1 MGLCF
6 GAVILK
12 NTKVMTKKISVATYQ
27 RLNGSSYSRGQRGG
41 KRLHK
46 WLWVL
51 LLVVLLA
58 LVGLGYWAYRL
69 YKAPVGRHTEV
80 VYLLIDREDSPEQVR
95 QQIHKKIWPT
105 RPNVFDFFWSWRK
118 VDEHLRT
125 GRYAVPPEVTT
136 DELMSILI
144 SGDQAPVSLPLLG
157 IRTEAEL
164 LMQLDKHLMLDSAEL
179 VAFFEDSVALARQ
192 GVDRE
197 QARSLFLAQ
206 HYTLE
211 WNISLPALVDT
222 ILHQYRGFWTAK
234 RIAQADSLGLSQSDA
249 SALAAILEEESS
261 KQDEYSRIAG
271 LYINRLRK
279 GMPLQSDPTIKFA
292 LGDFSLRRI
301 LYEHLEVASPYNTYR
316 NVGLTPG
323 PIRLVRPSSLDAV
336 LQAEQHNY
344 LYMVAKEDFSGY
356 HNFATDYATHL
367 RNARLYQQELN
378 RRGIKK

>member
-1 MGLCF
+1 MGR
-6 GAVILK
+6 
-12 NTKVMTKKISVATYQ
+12 KISVATYQ
-27 RLNGSSYSRGQRGG
+27 RLNGSSYGRGYHGG
-41 KRLHK
+41 KRSRW
-46 WLWVL
+46 WLWVI
-51 LLVVLLA
+51 LLVVLA
-58 LVGLGYWAYRL
+58 LVGAGFWVYRL
-69 YKAPVGRHTEV
+69 YQAPVGRHTQT
-80 VYLLIDREDSPEQVR
+80 VYLLIDRDDTPEDVR
-95 QQIHKKIWPT
+95 RQIHKKIWPT

-136 DELMSILI
+136 DEFMSILI
-144 SGDQAPVSLPLLG
+144 SGNQAPVDVPLLG

-164 LMQLDKHLMLDSAEL
+164 IGQLDKHLMLDSAEL
-179 VAFFEDSVALARQ
+179 VGFFQDSVALARQ

-197 QARSLFLAQ
+197 QARSLFLAR

-211 WNISLPALVDT
+211 WDISLPALVDT
-222 ILHQYRGFWTAK
+222 ILHQHQTFWTAERK
-234 RIAQADSLGLSQSDA
+234 ALADSLGLSQSDV

-261 KQDEYSRIAG
+261 KPDEYSRIAG

-344 LYMVAKEDFSGY
+344 LYMVAKDDFSGY
-356 HNFATDYATHL
+356 HNFAADYATHL